1 MEDQIDRFFTY
12 ARNYVETNFASTI
25 SLELETAWR
34 TVLESSDETA
44 LSEKSNHSLMM
55 DLCDFHGDFAQAITE
70 EDLLRV
76 IDNYKYQLPAIH

>member
-25 SLELETAWR
+25 SLELEEAWR
-34 TVLESSDETA
+34 TVLESSDKTA

-55 DLCDFHGDFAQAITE
+55 DLCDFYGDFAQITNE
-70 EDLLRV
+70 EDRLRL
-76 IDNYKYQLPAIH
+76 IDNYKYQLPTIH